1 MSSTT
6 SGSNASDS
14 SSFIDYAS
22 LFHHQCF
29 LAQEIPPQQ
38 QEHSSDPSHNFTQNS
53 FLLDGDVSQQQV
65 GHRHHH
71 PYEFLRIGDCI
82 SLYTDLSS
90 GGTSIAGFL
99 SVDGINLNCSESIKG
114 NKKYVR
120 CGLIEATQYG
130 TINPN
135 SSNSSS
141 SSGSQF
147 FVPNFEQCV
156 FQICHPKSYS
166 ARKGFHQFKE
176 NLEIK
181 LASGKKKAHQN
192 EASNSSE
199 ISSQLHQLE
208 QRMEREFQQNKLEAE
223 RNLGRPV
230 LYGQAVQLFHM
241 QTQSYLT
248 VARESAEMQK
258 DCMRLGLDKEGSTYS
273 YFEILPYSSFQQ
285 DGENVK
291 LSDQIRLFNRKSNQ
305 FIHLSYYRFNMSD
318 EESGVIH
325 HHHQNETVSYS
336 EIALAA
342 VKSSKN
348 KNKYSYDTRR
358 EVNVS
363 NSTAFTRWRFRL
375 FSSYAHSSI
384 TNIVNERYLKVGDIV
399 RIFHKELDGYLT
411 VNDQTGRVKLLKKPV
426 NVLESGFNKDDLD
439 TTSQQNMSNGSNSG
453 VNGSDN
459 SSSSSPNNYLTVQT
473 LWRIEYLDPSRSSIV
488 KWSSL
493 FRLRHIASGKYM
505 IIRPIRGITLETDD
519 TIEER
524 FEKDLTL
531 ATDSGV
537 TVQATPRRTSV
548 LHSMTTPR
556 TSRAGGLAS
565 LVQDNLWTVHV
576 ESHDQILCQE
586 FPCSVF
592 QFTDSTGGKKGKKVQ
607 TNDYFRLK
615 HPSTDS
621 WIHVSRPSSHST
633 YQRVTSTTKMFEQD
647 VFHFSKVSQSELD
660 DVLTVSSYIPIMSYF
675 KSKLQ
680 DDLIEKSD
688 IKLYINVLSS
698 AIRFCTISEETD
710 PLVRS
715 GIPVRNRQNIIK
727 ELGIISIV
735 MDVITILLKKQI
747 TIDDLAMIYEKPEK
761 LIYFDIIQY
770 SFRLVRQAV
779 IGNESNGL
787 YMAQYINFIQT
798 LIEHSISASEALLE
812 ILSNNY
818 TLLNMIT
825 NDQIDFFVKLLY
837 EIPTS
842 GTLSKISGVKGS
854 KGLKKAV
861 YLSFLTS
868 LIICEGKTVYK
879 NQRYISDLLFVT
891 YKDHMRKVFIVP
903 KISYNGTVVIE
914 VNHDEMDLISF
925 TKSATDTNY
934 PGYSR
939 PNYEQLVFFQEEIK
953 LFAALCT
960 GRNEDIESTRK
971 SVVSLFTYDVVC
983 KCISEE
989 KLTAA
994 IRTSFVKLL
1003 LQCFVDTEK
1012 RETRPLIEYTR
1023 KITAL
1028 HQKSQDTPSSEL
1040 KEVKE
1045 FLQTFLSDKENFEL
1059 DVAFDKK
1066 DHNIFVLSL
1075 MSLCKRMVE
1084 VGVLTIA
1091 DFEEGTLAKALFDTL
1106 RGDNDKKNGV
1116 PLTEEERIIQ
1126 SEENIAV
1133 MKIKIEIANI
1143 FHMLLDIRLDKRVT
1157 SFLQFF
1163 WKKYREEEIETVL
1176 KDYDFYLVDTKEAQ
1190 QKRKEFKTVVQDIDS
1205 KEHVM
1210 LQEVLKPDLI
1220 FTRMDKFDIQLLSLT
1235 RYHNH
1240 ELATTCLSLLIRKYR
1255 AAQELS
1261 ETLPKIELIV
1271 SREMAKSYDQLSQ
1284 RIADL
1289 RSVFGYGQGNYIGV
1303 RRITD
1308 QEEKKVLKSLDEIT
1322 SDLVKNGHRSQ
1333 RIIRNLSVQDIIFS
1347 FLKKD
1352 WIVSSEIQE
1361 KGIELLTSF
1370 VSNNSDNQKIL
1381 FPHMQFFMELLGE
1394 NRTLDGKIVR
1404 LLCEMVKNNRALCST
1419 VEEKHIEFYI
1429 DEIAQ
1434 QRCAFMLTFLH
1445 VVLGT
1450 TGGNPIKRNQ
1460 TLITKH
1466 LLERKKD
1473 VMILFKDEEG
1483 LRERNN
1489 RIMKGEHNTEPDG
1502 ILNYHIALLY
1512 LLAALADGKNRE
1524 SEQKLQTLFSYE
1536 ELLEQACSPYTLPVL
1551 RNPLMKVIDEI
1562 YLNVE
1567 KLSDEESGTKSKIN
1581 VNHPLLFKLFSKM
1594 IRELEVLEITNT
1606 FGIDTPP
1613 SSGHA
1618 VSPSHVRTPTTP
1630 SKFISNPAALLTPSK
1645 SKLTTSAKRSSKTYS
1660 TAVTKITPMEEDQE
1674 LYRVDNYYLFEVMI
1688 PFIRDYFHLHFPP
1701 PNVSKEQLDIAEDL
1715 LLKII
1720 DLHKHTINP
1729 EHRERVHKCITAML
1743 KKSMTS
1749 TSQRAISH
1757 FLSSK
1762 ASKAK
1767 IQRNR
1772 IQTTA
1777 STEKDERIHETYKKY
1792 LNTRII
1798 SKILKRSNFT
1808 DLGLLFLKYD
1818 GFIKV
1823 LVTVLLELNN
1833 LGFNNTNLQVGLFGM
1848 EILKN
1853 IVSQQHS
1860 GSIAKLDL
1868 VEKQV
1873 PEVVIELIKSPHH
1886 RIVKSTIELAVLILS
1901 EGDIQ
1906 VQHRINKLLTENDSS
1921 DFFTSVRDRIR
1932 LSKLEI
1938 KERKNYL
1945 KKKREKEF
1953 ALSNQRQ
1960 AKKEDTAQDNIE
1972 GTTNTNEDFVEKGFI
1987 FNMMEFLRLLCEGHN
2002 TQNQLLLQHQPRNR
2016 TSIDLISEIVD
2027 YLVALEKK
2035 LDSDNVDI
2043 AVQGFKTLIEFVQG
2057 PAAFNQD
2064 LVGTSR
2070 KIYPRLINEIM
2081 SKSYDDSKLT
2091 KQQELELKKQ
2101 ITLLLI
2107 SLLEGRNKTTLEF
2120 MKASIHLDD
2129 FEHLLLYISRLLQSL
2144 SGTSGDRDDCEE
2156 LLELQK
2162 RMRRDFGTH
2171 YLYNFDRS
2179 SKNPI
2184 LVDDYMESNMEVLR
2198 VQFEDLGM
2206 HIFFLLSMLK
2216 DTENELLGKANSTS
2230 LSTMVQTMDEE
2241 YRKRRVSNFFQNNSK
2256 EVSFFQQ
2263 RSGSIEVLRDNSIEK
2278 AYFPKPTIC
2287 NNIIDKARSNYVQSL
2302 HVMTPQEKVRK
2313 LYNDTFSRFYV
2324 EMCHY
2329 ESMKNQQIIPSTHSD
2344 ATASDDEDESDHI
2357 EDNLETG
2364 VLLPSM
2370 SLVAAKALQKKRKK
2384 KKSNQAKTAT
2394 WEYIANYWDYFRFAL
2409 FFLSVAINVILLAS
2423 YKRIYST
2430 DAASEI
2436 PVPGDTF
2443 DIIAKT
2449 KTTAPRSLASDIV
2462 LVIVG
2467 VIQLIYLVC
2476 LFIIY
2481 AKLFLTLEVKKR
2493 FKLKRNETWDSIP
2506 VNREFIVKCFIYTLK
2521 DSQIWFFATYI
2532 LVSILGLLI
2541 HPICYS
2547 IQLFECVFLFK
2558 SLTDV
2563 LKSVTTN
2570 WRRLFFTGMLLS
2582 IALFFFGTL
2591 YFSFFSQDFV
2601 TSKTST
2607 KTCEDMLSCYV
2618 TMLDYGFRG
2627 ESFWEDIYPVN
2638 NSVQRAI
2645 LDLAF
2650 LLLVVVLLTNVV
2662 FGVILDSFEV
2672 LRNER
2677 EDRKKDIKDKC
2688 FICGLER
2695 TKFDT
2700 KANEGITF
2708 EKHVKEE
2715 HYLWNYVYFLIYLYQ
2730 KPITEYTGTEQYI
2743 YERCEDNDDINS
2755 FFPIFRSLSLEQSEQ
2770 LQQTLKS
2777 AVATASATKIELSS
2791 MDMSKKAGT
2800 R

>member
-1 MSSTT
+1 M
-6 SGSNASDS
+6 
-14 SSFIDYAS
+14 
-22 LFHHQCF
+22 
-29 LAQEIPPQQ
+29 
-38 QEHSSDPSHNFTQNS
+38 
-53 FLLDGDVSQQQV
+53 
-65 GHRHHH
+65 
-71 PYEFLRIGDCI
+71 
-82 SLYTDLSS
+82 
-90 GGTSIAGFL
+90 
-99 SVDGINLNCSESIKG
+99 
-114 NKKYVR
+114 
-120 CGLIEATQYG
+120 IEATPYG
-130 TINPN
+130 SSRNNITSSNT
-135 SSNSSS
+135 SNSSS
-141 SSGSQF
+141 SSFQQQNGNSQF

-166 ARKGFHQFKE
+166 ARKGFYQFKE

-181 LASGKKKAHQN
+181 LALGKKKPHN
-192 EASNSSE
+192 DASNSSE

-208 QRMEREFQQNKLEAE
+208 QRMEREVQQNKLEAE

-258 DCMRLGLDKEGSTYS
+258 DCMRLGLDKEGSPYS
-273 YFEILPYSSFQQ
+273 YFEILPYSSFQK

-363 NSTAFTRWRFRL
+363 NSTAFTRWRLRL
-375 FSSYAHSSI
+375 FSSYAHSSS
-384 TNIVNERYLKVGDIV
+384 TNVMNERYLKVGDVI

-426 NVLESGFNKDDLD
+426 NMLESGFNKDDLD
-439 TTSQQNMSNGSNSG
+439 MTSRQNSSNVSGSGSNGS
-453 VNGSDN
+453 DHA
-459 SSSSSPNNYLTVQT
+459 SSSSGNNYLTVQT
-473 LWRIEYLDPSRSSIV
+473 LWRIEYLDPTCSSIV

-531 ATDSGV
+531 SNDTSV
-537 TVQATPRRTSV
+537 TVQATPRRGST
-548 LHSMTTPR
+548 LHSMATPR

-565 LVQDNLWTVHV
+565 MVQDNLWTVHV
-576 ESHDQILCQE
+576 ESYDHVLSQE
-586 FPCSVF
+586 FLCSIF

-633 YQRVTSTTKMFEQD
+633 YQRVTCTTKMFEQD

-660 DVLTVSSYIPIMSYF
+660 DVLTVSSYIPIMTYF
-675 KSKLQ
+675 KSKLH

-727 ELGIISIV
+727 DMGIISIV
-735 MDVITILLKKQI
+735 MDVITVLLKKHI
-747 TIDDLAMIYEKPEK
+747 TIEDLVMINEKPEK

-818 TLLNMIT
+818 ALLNMIT

-837 EIPTS
+837 DIPTS
-842 GTLSKISGVKGS
+842 GTLSKISALKVS

-868 LIICEGKTVYK
+868 LIICEGKTVFK

-891 YKDHMRKVFIVP
+891 YKDHMRKVFIIP
-903 KISYNGTVVIE
+903 KIGYNGKVVIE

-939 PNYEQLVFFQEEIK
+939 PNYEQLIFFQEEIK

-971 SVVSLFTYDVVC
+971 SVVSLFSYEVVC

-989 KLTAA
+989 KLTPA

-1012 RETRPLIEYTR
+1012 RETRPLVEYTR
-1023 KITAL
+1023 KISAL
-1028 HQKSQDTPSSEL
+1028 HQKSRDDVPSSEL

-1045 FLQTFLSDKENFEL
+1045 FLQTFLSDKENYEL

-1075 MSLCKRMVE
+1075 MTLCKRMVE

-1091 DFEEGTLAKALFDTL
+1091 DFEEGSLAKALYDTL

-1116 PLTEEERIIQ
+1116 PLTEEEQILQ
-1126 SEENIAV
+1126 SEENITV
-1133 MKIKIEIANI
+1133 MKIKVEIASI
-1143 FHMLLDIRLDKRVT
+1143 FHMLFDILLDKRIT

-1205 KEHVM
+1205 KEHLM

-1220 FTRMDKFDIQLLSLT
+1220 FTRMDKFDIQLLALT
-1235 RYHNH
+1235 RYHNQ
-1240 ELATTCLSLLIRKYR
+1240 ELATICLSLLIRKYR

-1261 ETLPKIELIV
+1261 EALPKIELIV
-1271 SREMAKSYDQLSQ
+1271 SRDMAKSYDQMSQ

-1303 RRITD
+1303 RRITE
-1308 QEEKKVLKSLDEIT
+1308 QEEKKVLKSLDEMT

-1394 NRTLDGKIVR
+1394 NRVLDGKIVR

-1419 VEEKHIEFYI
+1419 IEEKHIESYI

-1445 VVLGT
+1445 VLLGT

-1460 TLITKH
+1460 TLITKY

-1473 VMILFKDEEG
+1473 VMVLFKDEEG

-1489 RIMKGEHNTEPDG
+1489 RIMKGEHYTEPDG

-1567 KLSDEESGTKSKIN
+1567 KLSDDESGTKSKIN

-1606 FGIDTPP
+1606 FGVDTPP
-1613 SSGHA
+1613 STSA
-1618 VSPSHVRTPTTP
+1618 MSPTHTRTPTTP

-1645 SKLTTSAKRSSKTYS
+1645 TKLTTTSAKRSSKTYS

-1767 IQRNR
+1767 IQRSR

-1808 DLGLLFLKYD
+1808 DLGLLFSKYD

-1823 LVTVLLELNN
+1823 LVNVLLELNT

-1853 IVSQQHS
+1853 IVAQQHT
-1860 GSIAKLDL
+1860 GSISKLDL
-1868 VEKQV
+1868 VEKNV

-1886 RIVKSTIELAVLILS
+1886 RIVKSTIELAILILS

-1906 VQHRINKLLTENDSS
+1906 VQHRMNKLLTESDSS

-1960 AKKEDTAQDNIE
+1960 AKKEDTTQEMDGSSNA
-1972 GTTNTNEDFVEKGFI
+1972 NEDFVEKGFI

-2057 PAAFNQD
+2057 PAVFNQD

-2107 SLLEGRNKTTLEF
+2107 SLLEGRNKITLEF

-2129 FEHLLLYISRLLQSL
+2129 FENLLLYISRLFQSL
-2144 SGTSGDRDDCEE
+2144 SGTNNDHDDCEE
-2156 LLELQK
+2156 LIELQK

-2184 LVDDYMESNMEVLR
+2184 LVDDYMESNMEILR

-2216 DTENELLGKANSTS
+2216 DSENELLGKANTS
-2230 LSTMVQTMDEE
+2230 FSTMVPTMDEE
-2241 YRKRRVSNFFQNNSK
+2241 YRKRRVSNFFQNYSK
-2256 EVSFFQQ
+2256 EVFFFQQ
-2263 RSGSIEVLRDNSIEK
+2263 RSGSIEVLRGNSIEK
-2278 AYFPKPTIC
+2278 VYFPKPSIC

-2329 ESMKNQQIIPSTHSD
+2329 ENMKNQQVIPRAHSD
-2344 ATASDDEDESDHI
+2344 ANASDEEDESDSI
-2357 EDNLETG
+2357 EENFNETG
-2364 VLLPSM
+2364 VLIPSM
-2370 SLVAAKALQKKRKK
+2370 SHVTAKVLQKKRKK
-2384 KKSNQAKTAT
+2384 KKTNETKTAT

-2409 FFLSVAINVILLAS
+2409 FFLSVAINIILLAS
-2423 YKRIYST
+2423 YKRIYAT
-2430 DAASEI
+2430 DTVSGI

-2443 DIIAKT
+2443 DIFSRP
-2449 KTTAPRSLASDIV
+2449 KTTAPRSLASDTV
-2462 LVIVG
+2462 LVIFG

-2506 VNREFIVKCFIYTLK
+2506 VNRDFIVKCFIYTLK
-2521 DSQIWFFATYI
+2521 DSQIWFFTTYI
-2532 LVSILGLLI
+2532 IVSVLGLLI

-2570 WRRLFFTGMLLS
+2570 WKRLFFTGMLLS

-2591 YFSFFSQDFV
+2591 YFTFFSNDFV
-2601 TSKTST
+2601 TSKTSA

-2677 EDRKKDIKDKC
+2677 EDRKKDIKDRC

-2755 FFPIFRSLSLEQSEQ
+2755 FFPIFRSLSLEQSEH

-2777 AVATASATKIELSS
+2777 AAVTATKVDLST
-2791 MDMSKKAGT
+2791 MDASKKVGT